1 MIEEPGNSP
10 SNDESADAANVAS
23 GETSDDSGESSGVS
37 NVIDQ
42 AIVAGHEGRM
52 TNQEVLEVIWN
63 SELISVGR
71 MEDENDASTF
81 QALSLTA
88 PDSDE
93 KTVVTFSDPEHI
105 PTQLREVAPFA
116 IKNAGQLTIRSIQPG
131 YGMAINPGIT
141 PGIELGAES
150 IARINAAFAA
160 QAENPDNNDTATD
173 QDETR

>member
-1 MIEEPGNSP
+1 MSEETGNTP
-10 SNDESADAANVAS
+10 PPNGSADAAA
-23 GETSDDSGESSGVS
+23 GAPAETG
-37 NVIDQ
+37 NAIDQ
-42 AIVAGHEGRM
+42 AIIAGHEGRM

-93 KTVVTFSDPEHI
+93 KIVVTFSDPQHI
-105 PTQLREVAPFA
+105 PAQLREVAPFA
-116 IKNAGQLTIRSIQPG
+116 IKNAGQVTIRSIQPG

-150 IARINAAFAA
+150 VARINEAFEAQSAAHDA
-160 QAENPDNNDTATD
+160 DGTAD
-173 QDETR
+173 EGETR

>member
-1 MIEEPGNSP
+1 MTEETGNTPSP
-10 SNDESADAANVAS
+10 NESMKPENP
-23 GETSDDSGESSGVS
+23 
-37 NVIDQ
+37 IDL

-71 MEDENDASTF
+71 MEDEADASTF

-88 PDSDE
+88 PDSEE
-93 KTVVTFSDPEHI
+93 KIVVTFSDPKHI

-116 IKNAGQLTIRSIQPG
+116 ISNAGQATIRSIQPG

-150 IARINAAFAA
+150 VAKINAAFAA
-160 QAENPDNNDTATD
+160 QAENPDNDETAPD